1 MEAILRVEEAIKAI
15 KNGEMIII
23 MDDEDRENEG
33 DLVMAGIFS
42 TPEKINFMAQEAR
55 GLICVSITKEI
66 ANVLDLPPMVSHNN
80 SNHETAFTISI
91 DAKEAKTGI
100 SAYERD

>member
-1 MEAILRVEEAIKAI
+1 METIIRVEEAIKAI

-42 TPEKINFMAQEAR
+42 TPEKNNFMAQEAR
-55 GLICVSITKEI
+55 GMICVSITKKI
-66 ANVLDLPPMVSHNN
+66 AQ
-80 SNHETAFTISI
+80 
-91 DAKEAKTGI
+91 
-100 SAYERD
+100 